1 MKSACQIVTENRPKM
16 NQSAPIDAHA
26 KARAEKEEPWTPDT
40 TPEDAEMLLL
50 SPNIGRECDGTETS
64 RTSGG
69 LR

>member
-1 MKSACQIVTENRPKM
+1 M

-40 TPEDAEMLLL
+40 APEDAEMLLL
-50 SPNIGRECDGTETS
+50 SPNIGRECDGAETS